1 MPIFIKKKMPRYH
14 PNCEEEI
21 RKLML
26 LKNSDCHKALYESY
40 CPLVYGQFSTF
51 CRDHAKAYELTEK
64 VFEIAKAE
72 LENNRLIKGK
82 LLVWLLN
89 IARKVSRD
97 YLLDYSVKKSD
108 DNRCIKRLVL
118 SEGFSTQEAAGI
130 LGISMQEAI
139 FSLRQQLKE

>member
-1 MPIFIKKKMPRYH
+1 MLRYH
-14 PNCEEEI
+14 PNCEEDI

-26 LKNSDCHKALYESY
+26 LKNNDCHKALYESY

-51 CRDHAKAYELTEK
+51 CRDQAKAYELTAK
-64 VFEIAKAE
+64 VFEIARTE
-72 LENNRLIKGK
+72 LENDNMVNGK
-82 LLVWLLN
+82 LLIWLLN
-89 IARKVSRD
+89 IARKVSRE

-130 LGISMQEAI
+130 LGISLQEAI
-139 FSLRQQLKE
+139 FSLRQKLKE